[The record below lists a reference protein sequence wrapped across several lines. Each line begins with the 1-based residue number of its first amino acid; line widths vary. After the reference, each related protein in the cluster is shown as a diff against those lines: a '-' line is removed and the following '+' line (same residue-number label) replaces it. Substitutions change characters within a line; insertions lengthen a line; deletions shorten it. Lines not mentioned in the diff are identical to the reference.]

1 MNETKYLV
9 DNNALL
15 HLGRT
20 RRATPFFREHCRIT
34 DDVLHEARFLP
45 DLAALKTLRYDVTPG
60 VLEHARSVMRTVPLG
75 DTALVDL
82 YQNAGTA
89 DPVIIASALDAIDRE
104 DGVLIPYNWVI
115 VTRDKAVLAKALEFG
130 IDSKTPPE
138 LAALIDAAE
147 A

>member
-1 MNETKYLV
+1 MNQTKYLV

-20 RRATPFFREHCRIT
+20 RRATRFFREHCRIS

-45 DLAALKTLRYDVTPG
+45 DLEALKTLRYEVTPS
-60 VLEHARSVMRTVPLG
+60 VLRHVHAIMESVPPG

-82 YQNAGTA
+82 YQNTGSA

-104 DGVLIPYNWVI
+104 DGVLLPDDWVV
-115 VTRDKAVLAKALEFG
+115 VTRDKAVLEKALEFG
-130 IDSKTPPE
+130 IDSMTPPE
-138 LAALIDAAE
+138 LASLIADADH
-147 A
+147 